1 MWVFLMQNNYITEL
15 EDLIRTIE
23 YEMATISLELPK
35 CLNMTAPARR
45 ARVASCKLSKDFKR
59 FRKVSCLAG
68 LK

>member
-1 MWVFLMQNNYITEL
+1 MQNNYKNEL
-15 EDLIRTIE
+15 ESLIQTIAT
-23 YEMATISLELPK
+23 EMAIISLDLPK
-35 CLNMTAPARR
+35 CLDMTAPARR